1 MVFESSEAAP
11 ALRLPRGMN
20 GSHRGD
26 FEWKTLRFST
36 YGSVH
41 PRIERG
47 HGGLEKLYRKE
58 WI

>member
-1 MVFESSEAAP
+1 MGRP
-11 ALRLPRGMN
+11 PRVGMN

-26 FEWKTLRFST
+26 FEWKKTLRFST